1 MADHQV
7 RVRSYIDQ
15 QIDSHLLL
23 LLAFKYDV
31 TPKAMRA
38 VIEVAVRHLD
48 TVCRA
53 MDPDMAPI
61 DDSDVTAMHCDIEHH
76 LRQAGVYDNHLR
88 QSFGQIACDYQQMMQ
103 LKKIE
108 RLLSMR

>member
-1 MADHQV
+1 MVDHEA

-15 QIDSHLLL
+15 QIDPHLLV
-23 LLAFKYDV
+23 LLAFKHDT

-38 VIEVAVRHLD
+38 VVEVAIRHLD

-61 DDSDVTAMHCDIEHH
+61 DDSDVTAMRCDIEHH
-76 LRQAGVYDNHLR
+76 LRKAGVFDNHVR
-88 QSFGQIACDYQQMMQ
+88 QTFGQIACDYQQMMQ
-103 LKKIE
+103 MKKIE